1 MFILFQLCEISSFA
15 YEILYD
21 EMSTKSLEL

>member
-1 MFILFQLCEISSFA
+1 MLILIQLCEISCSA

-21 EMSTKSLEL
+21 EMSTKSLEY